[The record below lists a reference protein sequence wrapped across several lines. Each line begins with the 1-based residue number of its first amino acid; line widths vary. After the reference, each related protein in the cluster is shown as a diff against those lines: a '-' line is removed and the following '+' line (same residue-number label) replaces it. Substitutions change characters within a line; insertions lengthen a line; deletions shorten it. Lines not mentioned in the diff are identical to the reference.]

1 MAKKKQEDTFSY
13 DNAIVEV
20 EKILQK
26 LQTPESAI
34 SMDELLKDVT
44 IATGLLSEC
53 EAYLSQTQQ
62 KIKEILDKQ

>member
-44 IATGLLSEC
+44 MATGLLSEC

>member
-44 IATGLLSEC
+44 RATGLLSEC

>member
-44 IATGLLSEC
+44 MATGLLSEC

-62 KIKEILDKQ
+62 KIKEILDK